1 MIVPIVE
8 GHGELKA
15 IRVLVDRILAS
26 EGRFQ
31 AIGRPLRVKRYS
43 VVKPDELERAIEMAL
58 RTREGVTTLMLVLDA
73 DDDCPKSCA
82 PWLIEKGEQLLGGR
96 AAWSVVLANREY
108 EAWFLGGISGLLG
121 DLPEPLEPIPDD
133 VESVRDA
140 KGLLGRALGVR
151 YSETI
156 DQAGF
161 SARFNL
167 AEALV
172 ACRSLRKLRK
182 DLLAVA

>member
-1 MIVPIVE
+1 MVE

-15 IRVLVDRILAS
+15 MRVLVDRILAS

-43 VVKPDELERAIEMAL
+43 VVKPDELERAIEVAL

-73 DDDCPKSCA
+73 DDDCPKRCA
-82 PWLIEKGEQLLGGR
+82 PWLLEKGRQLLGGR
-96 AAWSVVLANREY
+96 VHWSVVLASREY
-108 EAWFLGGISGLLG
+108 EAWFLGGIRGLLG
-121 DLPEPLEPIPDD
+121 GLAAPLVPIPQD

-161 SARFNL
+161 TARFNL
-167 AEALV
+167 TDALL

-182 DLLAVA
+182 ELLAAA